1 MTAWEEAPAV
11 ERHDDPLKLENQLC
25 FPLYACARGIIR
37 QYKPFLDPL
46 GLTYTQYIVMMVLWE
61 RGRILSKDLG
71 RTLYLDSG
79 TLTPL
84 LKKLEAKGLVTRE
97 RGKKDERNLVVSL
110 TEKGRGLKERAAQ
123 VPLQMSRCIDLT
135 MEEAV
140 QLYRILYK
148 ILNGVGGEQ
157 ETSGE

>member
-1 MTAWEEAPAV
+1 M
-11 ERHDDPLKLENQLC
+11 ERQDDPLRLENQLC

-110 TEKGRGLKERAAQ
+110 TEEGRALKERAAR
-123 VPLQMSRCIDLT
+123 VPVQMRRCVDLT
-135 MEEAV
+135 MEEAA

-148 ILNGVGGEQ
+148 VLDSVGGEQ
-157 ETSGE
+157 ECPGE